1 MYPPKCPACKKAV
14 YEQGAWCQSC
24 LTQILSLRNFN
35 PHEHGLSALDSCE
48 VICEYTGTLKR
59 LIHDMKFRKQQ
70 KYAIHLRWLLRQYV
84 NTGGFTKQH
93 DVIPVPLHTQRLKER
108 GYNQT
113 EAIFK
118 NWAREEKL
126 SWNPNCLRRIRS
138 TVPQWQLN
146 RSQRKE
152 NIKEAFA
159 IYEPEI
165 VKNRHII
172 LVDDIVTT
180 GITLDECSKVLKQ
193 AGAMSVQAL
202 VIASGAP

>member
-1 MYPPKCPACKKAV
+1 
-14 YEQGAWCQSC
+14 
-24 LTQILSLRNFN
+24 
-35 PHEHGLSALDSCE
+35 
-48 VICEYTGTLKR
+48 
-59 LIHDMKFRKQQ
+59 MKFRQQQ
-70 KYAIHLRWLLRQYV
+70 KYAIHLRWLLRRYV
-84 NTGGFTKQH
+84 NIDGFTALH
-93 DVIPVPLHTQRLKER
+93 YVIPVPLHSQRLKER

-118 NWAREEKL
+118 SWAQEEKL
-126 SWNPNCLRRIRS
+126 SWSPNCLLRIRS
-138 TVPQWQLN
+138 TTPQWQLN
-146 RSQRKE
+146 RNQRKD
-152 NIKEAFA
+152 NMKEAFA
-159 IYEPEI
+159 IYEPGI

>member
-1 MYPPKCPACKKAV
+1 
-14 YEQGAWCQSC
+14 
-24 LTQILSLRNFN
+24 
-35 PHEHGLSALDSCE
+35 
-48 VICEYTGTLKR
+48 
-59 LIHDMKFRKQQ
+59 MKFRQQQ
-70 KYAIHLRWLLRQYV
+70 KYAIHLRWLLRRYV
-84 NTGGFTKQH
+84 NIDGFTALH
-93 DVIPVPLHTQRLKER
+93 DVIPVPLHSHRLKER

-118 NWAREEKL
+118 SWAREEKL
-126 SWNPNCLRRIRS
+126 SWSPNCLQRIRS
-138 TVPQWQLN
+138 TTPQWQLN

-152 NIKEAFA
+152 NMKEAFA

-165 VKNRHII
+165 VRNRHII